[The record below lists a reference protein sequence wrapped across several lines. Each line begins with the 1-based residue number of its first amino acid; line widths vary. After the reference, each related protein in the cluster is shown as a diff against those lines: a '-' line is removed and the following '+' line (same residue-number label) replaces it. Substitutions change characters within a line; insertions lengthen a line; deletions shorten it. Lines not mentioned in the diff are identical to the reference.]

1 MIKTNSRNKFRTLLC
16 LIMIMMW
23 VMAAAIPA
31 MAAPRVEDAQ
41 YQGYGKVEVDFSSDV
56 KFKNVKVTL
65 KDNKGAKYSA
75 TNIKRID
82 SDSISFTIRNYK
94 KGRTYTYTISGVKRS
109 SDKNYG
115 TVKGTVRV
123 PAATEAP
130 KFKQAD
136 YDRDDLEV
144 EIEFKP
150 YVQYKNTRVTIT
162 DSSKKNYVVRIVKK
176 GNDSITVKVR
186 KLTIGKR
193 YNFTVSGIRV
203 KGNTGYTSEKG
214 SFVARDN

>member
-1 MIKTNSRNKFRTLLC
+1 MTKTSSRNKFRTALC
-16 LIMIMMW
+16 MILIMMW
-23 VMAAAIPA
+23 VMATAIPA
-31 MAAPRVEDAQ
+31 MAAPRVKEAH

-82 SDSISFTIRNYK
+82 SDEMVFTIKNYK

-115 TVKGTVRV
+115 TVKGTIQI
-123 PAATEAP
+123 PAATQAP
-130 KFKQAD
+130 KVKEVD
-136 YDRDDLEV
+136 YDSDDLEV
-144 EIEFKP
+144 EIEFKS
-150 YVQYKNTRVTIT
+150 YVQFKNPKVTVT
-162 DSSKKNYVVRIVKK
+162 TNKKNYAVRIVKK

-186 KLTIGKR
+186 KLSLGRK

-203 KGNTGYTSEKG
+203 KGNTTYTRVKG